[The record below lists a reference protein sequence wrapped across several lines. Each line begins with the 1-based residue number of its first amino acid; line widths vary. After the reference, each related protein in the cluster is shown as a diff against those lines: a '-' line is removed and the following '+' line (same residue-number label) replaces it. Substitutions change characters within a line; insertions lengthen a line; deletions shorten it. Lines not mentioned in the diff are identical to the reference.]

1 MVCEW
6 EVRLGQGFATGSETA
21 SRCGAAEIS
30 ANISARHHALSRP
43 EMAEIHVRIAG
54 SSLGCSLNMY
64 TYTRGSRHDTMR
76 RDIGTSFGRM
86 PRVCLGRISPCSL
99 PS

>member
-6 EVRLGQGFATGSETA
+6 EVRLGQGFARTGSETA

-30 ANISARHHALSRP
+30 ANVSARHHALSRP

-64 TYTRGSRHDTMR
+64 TCMRGR
-76 RDIGTSFGRM
+76 R
-86 PRVCLGRISPCSL
+86 
-99 PS
+99 